1 MEESQAGAAP
11 PHVFK
16 IQFSFLDKRYT
27 ASLTMSQK
35 TDHDEYYIIPDDE
48 QLAKEFGGQTL
59 FLYYNQHDPLRSTH
73 PENDY
78 IKSIMKGVQE
88 FLDSK
93 HS

>member
-1 MEESQAGAAP
+1 MEDAHSKAAP
-11 PHVFK
+11 AHAFR
-16 IQFSFLDKRYT
+16 IHFNFRDKLQT

-35 TDHDEYYIIPDDE
+35 TDHDEYYITPDEED
-48 QLAKEFGGQTL
+48 LAKEFGGQTL
-59 FLYYNQHDPLRSTH
+59 DFYYNQPDPLRSTR
-73 PENDY
+73 PETDY

>member
-1 MEESQAGAAP
+1 MEESQPEAAP
-11 PHVFK
+11 AHVFR
-16 IQFSFLDKRYT
+16 IQFSFRDKSYT

-35 TDHDEYYIIPDDE
+35 VDHDEYYIIPDDKD
-48 QLAKEFGGQTL
+48 LAKEFGGQTL
-59 FLYYNQHDPLRSTH
+59 GFYYNQNNPLRSAH
-73 PENDY
+73 SENDY